1 MYPLWRTVWSFLKKL
16 KTDSA
21 IPLLCIHPDKSIIQT
36 DPCTPVFIV
45 GLLTIAKTWKQR
57 KCSTDGWIKKM
68 WYIHT
73 IDYYSAIRRNEVVPL
88 TITWKD
94 LEIVR
99 LSEVSQ
105 MEKEIYHM
113 ISIL

>member
-21 IPLLCIHPDKSIIQT
+21 IPLLCIHPDKNIIQT

-45 GLLTIAKTWKQR
+45 GWLTIARTGKQL
-57 KCSTDGWIKKM
+57 KCSTDARIKM
-68 WYIHT
+68 RSIYT
-73 IDYYSAIRRNEVVPL
+73 TDYYSAIKRNEIVL
-88 TITWKD
+88 LAITRKD
-94 LEIVR
+94 LEIVI
-99 LSEVSQ
+99 LSEVRQ

>member
-21 IPLLCIHPDKSIIQT
+21 IPLLCIHPDKNIIQT

-45 GLLTIAKTWKQR
+45 GRLTIARTGKQL
-57 KCSTDGWIKKM
+57 KCSTDGWIKM
-68 WYIHT
+68 WYIYT
-73 IDYYSAIRRNEVVPL
+73 TDYYSAVKRNEIVPL
-88 TITWKD
+88 AITRKD
-94 LEIVR
+94 LEIVI

-105 MEKEIYHM
+105 MEREIYHM